1 MSPKKEQLIAVAT
14 DLFSRHGFHPVG
26 IDRILSEAGV
36 ARMTLY
42 NHFPGK
48 DDLISAVLDRRYH
61 DIMASL
67 HDGVGPAASAKEQL
81 RAIFAWRETWFAT
94 PEFSGCLFERA
105 LAEFGT
111 DYPKISA
118 IAIQYKTTMTA
129 WMADMLKTLVSEQAA
144 TRIASILMILLDG
157 ATIDAR
163 AFRDPTIATRAWNA
177 AEVIIEQELA
187 TAGAAPMRR

>member
-1 MSPKKEQLIAVAT
+1 MSPKKEQLILIAT

-26 IDRILSEAGV
+26 IDRILAEAGV

-48 DDLISAVLDRRYH
+48 DDLIAAVLDRRYH

-67 HDGVGPAASAKEQL
+67 RACVEPMVSAKEQL
-81 RAIFAWRETWFAT
+81 RAIFAWHETWFGT
-94 PEFSGCLFERA
+94 PQFSGCLFERA

-111 DYPKISA
+111 DYPNISTVA
-118 IAIQYKTTMTA
+118 IRYKKTMTA
-129 WMADMLKTLVSEQAA
+129 WMADMLKMLLPEPAA
-144 TRIASILMILLDG
+144 AHIASILMILLDG

-163 AFRDPTIATRAWNA
+163 AFHDPTIATKAWNA
-177 AEVIIEQELA
+177 AEAVIEREILA
-187 TAGAAPMRR
+187 SMKPL

>member
-1 MSPKKEQLIAVAT
+1 MSPKKEQLILIAT

-26 IDRILSEAGV
+26 IDRILAEAGV

-48 DDLISAVLDRRYH
+48 DDLITAVLDRRYH

-67 HDGVGPAASAKEQL
+67 RACVEPMVSAKEQL
-81 RAIFAWRETWFAT
+81 RAIFAWHEAWFGT

-118 IAIQYKTTMTA
+118 VAIQYKKTMTA
-129 WMADMLKTLVSEQAA
+129 WMADMLKTLLPEPAA
-144 TRIASILMILLDG
+144 ARIASILMILLDG

-163 AFRDPTIATRAWNA
+163 AFHDPTIATKAWNA
-177 AEVIIEQELA
+177 AEAVIEQEIL
-187 TAGAAPMRR
+187 TSMRPA